1 MVFCYINPVSKW
13 GSLNIEYFKLF
24 FLHIA
29 FFSSPETRVSPWP
42 GKQFFNK
49 ECGEWGWLLA
59 WCTSFIFMLL
69 KMERIYQMSK
79 LIVIKW
85 NKYWQK
91 TQTCPVTTNDRNN
104 KYFDD
109 IILFNLHGELLE
121 LDLLQNTIWQE
132 ICVPTSFFIQDH
144 GKPGRSIRDSQKP
157 KANLQKRS
165 AP

>member
-1 MVFCYINPVSKW
+1 MSSW
-13 GSLNIEYFKLF
+13 GSLNIEYFTLF
-24 FLHIA
+24 FSA
-29 FFSSPETRVSPWP
+29 YCVFSSPETRVSPWP

-121 LDLLQNTIWQE
+121 LDLLQNTIWHLTRNLCTYQFLHSGSWE
-132 ICVPTSFFIQDH
+132 ARQINQRFTKTQ
-144 GKPGRSIRDSQKP
+144 GKFTETFCSLGM
-157 KANLQKRS
+157 L
-165 AP
+165 